1 MPAVLGALIVALLL
15 GLIDGLFFHRSRLP
29 VLGPTF
35 GTGRTPK
42 TNKDREQVEGP
53 GVRRR
58 NLILVL
64 SLQGAAAL
72 ARSNTA
78 KVCTEEEFAERNERV
93 LEQKRTVRNR

>member
-1 MPAVLGALIVALLL
+1 MLL
-15 GLIDGLFFHRSRLP
+15 GLIDGLSLP
-29 VLGPTF
+29 QVALAGLGTYLWYL
-35 GTGRTPK
+35 GSNTK